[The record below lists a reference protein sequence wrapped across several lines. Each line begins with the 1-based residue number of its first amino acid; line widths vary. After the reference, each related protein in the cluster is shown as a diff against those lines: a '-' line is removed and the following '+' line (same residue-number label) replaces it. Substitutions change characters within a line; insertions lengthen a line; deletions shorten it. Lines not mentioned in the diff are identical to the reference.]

1 MQFQF
6 SALAFVALF
15 LFPLGHCATRSFSS
29 YNPDP
34 TDVAKNAATANTTQL
49 TWNVRGRAIDRFVVI
64 WLENTDYN
72 KAAGHP
78 DMKWLAKRGIT
89 LDNYW
94 ALTHPSQPNYVASVG
109 GDYFALDHDEYVT
122 VPKNVSTIADLLD
135 SKGISWG
142 EYLEDMPYSGYQGF
156 EYLNQK
162 TQANDY
168 VRKHNPLISYE
179 SVFLNETRLSLIKNF
194 SQFERD
200 LKDHKLPQYFHITP
214 NMTNDGHD
222 SSIKTAAHWAR
233 SWLTPL
239 LKNKHFMKNTLVLL
253 TFDENEIYS
262 TQNQVFTILLGGAV
276 PDHLKG
282 TKDHTFYDHYSLL
295 SSVEANWDLD
305 NLGRNDVNANVFST
319 IANKTNIT
327 NRFVNTTYMV
337 NNHTYNGYF
346 LNSSISLP
354 APNITAINRNGKP
367 VLQKIKDTWKDVYSS
382 QLSHSYFTPTTTT
395 VSARLTNL
403 ATVSASVSS

>member
-1 MQFQF
+1 MKFK
-6 SALAFVALF
+6 AFAFAVLL
-15 LFPLGHCATRSFSS
+15 LFPLCRCASRSFST
-29 YNPDP
+29 YNPNP
-34 TDVAKNAATANTTQL
+34 TEVAKNAADANTTQF
-49 TWNVRGRAIDRFVVI
+49 TSDIRGRAIDRFIVI
-64 WLENTDYN
+64 WLENTDYD
-72 KAAGHP
+72 KAAGNP
-78 DMKWLAKRGIT
+78 DMKWLAQRGIT

-109 GDYFALDHDEYVT
+109 GDYFALDYDGYVV
-122 VPKNVSTIADLLD
+122 VPKNVSTVVELLE

-162 TQANDY
+162 THANDY

-179 SVFLNETRLSLIKNF
+179 SVSLNNTRLSLIKNF

-233 SWLTPL
+233 SWLEPL
-239 LKNKHFMKNTLVLL
+239 LENKYFMKNTLVVL

-262 TQNQVFTILLGGAV
+262 TQNQVFTLLLGGAV
-276 PDHLKG
+276 PQHLKG

-295 SSVEANWDLD
+295 SSVEANWNLD
-305 NLGRNDVNANVFST
+305 SLGRNDVDANVLLP

-327 NRFVNTTYMV
+327 NVIVDTTYKV
-337 NNHTYNGYF
+337 NNHTYHGYF
-346 LNSSISLP
+346 LDDSVALP

-367 VLQKIKDTWKDVYSS
+367 VLAKIKDTWKNVYSS
-382 QLSHSYFTPTTTT
+382 QLSQSYFTPTTTT
-395 VSARLTNL
+395 VSAQLTDL
-403 ATVSASVSS
+403 VTVSS